1 MVNEKRMMGEFNK
14 LVSFN
19 SESFHEFKIYQYLK
33 DKLIG
38 LGLEVFSDDA
48 AKKLNEP
55 DAGNNIY
62 AFLKGNI
69 NSNAILF
76 SAHMD
81 TVSPGKNKKVII
93 HDDGKVTS
101 DGSTVLGADDITGL
115 VAILEVLTVIKEKNL
130 SHPDIEIIFFI
141 AEEPYCKGSSV
152 FDYTRVKSK
161 YAYILDLTGKVGTIA
176 NEAPSIVSINV
187 NINGRSA
194 HAGFEPEKG
203 ISAILIAAEAIT
215 NLRLGRVDE
224 ETTSNIG
231 VINGGSV
238 KNAVPEHVYLEGEIR
253 NFSSEKAISLAK
265 EFKEIFENAAKKFN
279 GTVNFDFTED
289 IKAYRI
295 DKNSYVIE
303 RYRRA
308 LNELNYGEPKIVST
322 FGGSDNNNFN
332 KHGITGIVISNA
344 MNDVHTKNEYFYIS
358 ELIKSAEIALKL
370 ATMEE

>member
-1 MVNEKRMMGEFNK
+1 MVNEKRMIEEFKK
-14 LVSFN
+14 LVSFD
-19 SESFHEFKIYQYLK
+19 SESFHEFEIYKYLK
-33 DKLIG
+33 GKLIG
-38 LGLEVFSDDA
+38 LGLDVFSDNA
-48 AKKLNEP
+48 SKKLNAP
-55 DAGNNIY
+55 KAGNNIY
-62 AFLKGNI
+62 AILTGNT
-69 NSNAILF
+69 NSKPILF
-76 SAHMD
+76 SSHMD

-93 HDDGKVTS
+93 HNDGKVTS
-101 DGSTVLGADDITGL
+101 NGSTVLGADDITGL
-115 VAILEVLTVIKEKNL
+115 VAILEVLTVIKENNL
-130 SHPDIEIIFFI
+130 SHPDIEIVFFI
-141 AEEPYCKGSSV
+141 AEELYCKGSSV
-152 FDYTRVKSK
+152 FDFTRVKSK
-161 YAYILDLTGKVGTIA
+161 CAYIFDLTGKVGTIA
-176 NEAPSIVSINV
+176 NEAPSIIAIKA
-187 NINGRSA
+187 NINGRGA

-253 NFSSEKAISLAK
+253 SFSSEKAIELAK

-295 DKNSYVIE
+295 DENSYVIE